1 MKVLRINNDLTI
13 TVDDDDVVHLTS
25 NALRQDGDRDCVGT
39 VVIYANEIDALIVAL
54 TEAAAALRRR
64 DQFSRAEADYR
75 ICEDC
80 ERLRAVIKSVLDI
93 YVNWFDTVMRIWDM
107 YKITIK

>member
-1 MKVLRINNDLTI
+1 MKVLRVSNDLTLTI
-13 TVDDDDVVHLTS
+13 DDDDVIHLTS
-25 NALRQDGDRDCVGT
+25 NALRQDGECAGT
-39 VVIYANEIDALIVAL
+39 IVIYANEIDALIAAL